1 MTQATP
7 IGILNIDKPGGMTSH
22 DVVNRVRRIVGIRRV
37 GHAGTLD
44 PLATGVLLVGVG
56 QATRL
61 IEYLVGQP
69 KTYVTTIH
77 LGQTTDTYDADGEV
91 VAERPFLGTQADIE
105 NALSAFC
112 GDIQQ
117 QPPMYSAIKRN
128 GQPLYKLARQGVE
141 VERPLRDVTIYKLA
155 LLNWQPPYLEL
166 SVTCSAGTYIRSI
179 AHDLGEQLGCGGHVS
194 TLRRTEIGVFTTAT
208 GVALT
213 ALNSDNWTQ
222 FLLPLDTAVHHL
234 PQLHTTA
241 VAAQDL
247 QNGKWLPRQADH
259 PQVPLVRVYN
269 PDGAFIGIVAAHE
282 DVWRPRKMFLQTN
295 NN

>member
-1 MTQATP
+1 
-7 IGILNIDKPGGMTSH
+7 MTSH

-69 KTYVTTIH
+69 KTYIATIC

-91 VAERPFLGTQADIE
+91 VAERPFHGTQTDIE
-105 NALSAFC
+105 NALSVFR

-141 VERPLRDVTIYKLA
+141 VERPFREVTIYQLA
-155 LLNWQPPYLEL
+155 LLSWQPPSLAL

-179 AHDLGEQLGCGGHVS
+179 AHDLGEQLGCGGHIT
-194 TLRRTEIGVFTTAT
+194 TLRRTEIGVFTTT
-208 GVALT
+208 NGVAL
-213 ALNSDNWTQ
+213 ADLNNDNWTQ
-222 FLLPLDTAVHHL
+222 FLLPLDTAVQHL
-234 PQLHTTA
+234 PQLQVTA

-247 QNGKWLPRQADH
+247 QNGKWLPCQANH
-259 PQVPLVRVYN
+259 PQAPLVRVYD
-269 PDGAFIGIVAAHE
+269 PDGTFIGIVAAYD

>member
-7 IGILNIDKPGGMTSH
+7 IGFLNIDKPGGMTSH
-22 DVVNRVRRIVGIRRV
+22 DVVNRVRRLIGMRRV

-69 KTYVTTIH
+69 KTYVTTIR
-77 LGQTTDTYDADGEV
+77 LGQTTATYDADGEIV
-91 VAERPFLGTQADIE
+91 DERPFHGTQTDIE
-105 NALSAFC
+105 NALSAYR

-141 VERPLRDVTIYKLA
+141 VARALRDVTIYHLE
-155 LLNWQPPYLEL
+155 LLSWQPPYLEL

-179 AHDLGEQLGCGGHVS
+179 AHDLGAQLGCGGHIT
-194 TLRRTEIGVFTTAT
+194 TLRRTEIGVFTTT
-208 GVALT
+208 NGIALADLT
-213 ALNSDNWTQ
+213 SDNWNQ
-222 FLLPLDTAVHHL
+222 FLLPLDTAVQHL
-234 PQLHTTA
+234 PRLQVTA
-241 VAAQDL
+241 EAAQDL
-247 QNGKWLPRQADH
+247 KNGKWLPHQADH
-259 PQVPLVRVYN
+259 RQAALMRVYD
-269 PDGAFIGIVAAHE
+269 PDGIFIGIVAAQ
-282 DVWRPRKMFLQTN
+282 DNIWRPRKMFLQTEN
-295 NN
+295 N

>member
-1 MTQATP
+1 MAQTNP

-69 KTYVTTIH
+69 KTYVTTIR
-77 LGQTTDTYDADGEV
+77 LGQTTDTYDAEGKV
-91 VAERPFLGTQADIE
+91 VAERPFHGTQTDIE
-105 NALSAFC
+105 NALSAFR
-112 GDIQQ
+112 GEIQQ
-117 QPPMYSAIKRN
+117 HPPMYSAIKQN

-141 VERPLRDVTIYKLA
+141 VERPLRAVTIYQLD

-166 SVTCSAGTYIRSI
+166 SITCSAGTYIRSI
-179 AHDLGEQLGCGGHVS
+179 AHDLGTLLACGGHITS
-194 TLRRTEIGVFTTAT
+194 LRRTAIGVFTTAN
-208 GVALT
+208 GVAL
-213 ALNSDNWTQ
+213 ADLNNDNWTQ
-222 FLLPLDTAVHHL
+222 FVLPLDTAVHHL

-247 QNGKWLPRQADH
+247 QNGKWLPRQVDH
-259 PQVPLVRVYN
+259 PQAPLVRVYN
-269 PDGAFIGIVAAHE
+269 PDGTFIGIVAAHE

-295 NN
+295 M